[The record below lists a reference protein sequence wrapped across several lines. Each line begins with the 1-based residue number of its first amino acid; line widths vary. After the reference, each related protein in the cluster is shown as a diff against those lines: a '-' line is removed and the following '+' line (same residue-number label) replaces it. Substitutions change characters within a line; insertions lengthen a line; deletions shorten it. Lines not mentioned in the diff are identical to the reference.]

1 MKNSF
6 CVFPCIPWSI
16 SSSRFD
22 GSEDF
27 VRQSL
32 AYTKQLSVHQPR
44 PFHVEL
50 PAILAEVIRPASVD
64 PQSGSEANK
73 SPNPV
78 NLSDIGSC
86 NTRSRVAR
94 RSLTEASA

>member
-44 PFHVEL
+44 PSMSNFL
-50 PAILAEVIRPASVD
+50 PSW
-64 PQSGSEANK
+64 QK
-73 SPNPV
+73 S
-78 NLSDIGSC
+78 SSQQ
-86 NTRSRVAR
+86 A
-94 RSLTEASA
+94 